1 MGWRLQIQMSGL
13 PSATPT
19 PNGPRAARTAAAC
32 YVATL
37 AAELVEIA
45 KRHELDTLAY
55 ILDMAR
61 LEAEN
66 QTNHREHNQPS

>member
-1 MGWRLQIQMSGL
+1 MSGV
-13 PSATPT
+13 PSATPR
-19 PNGPRAARTAAAC
+19 PSNRPRDERTAAAC

-55 ILDMAR
+55 ILDAR

-66 QTNHREHNQPS
+66 QTHPHREHN

>member
-1 MGWRLQIQMSGL
+1 M
-13 PSATPT
+13 A
-19 PNGPRAARTAAAC
+19 RARNVRRAAAC

-37 AAELVEIA
+37 AAELAEIA
-45 KRHELDTLAY
+45 KRHKLDTLAY

-66 QTNHREHNQPS
+66 QTQSHCEPNSPS

>member
-1 MGWRLQIQMSGL
+1 MADQSSQLDD
-13 PSATPT
+13 PAT
-19 PNGPRAARTAAAC
+19 AAC

-37 AAELVEIA
+37 AAELAAIA
-45 KRHELDTLAY
+45 RQHHFDALSY

-66 QTNHREHNQPS
+66 TNRHLNGHKWGGGAKPFMAAD

>member
-1 MGWRLQIQMSGL
+1 MSSVPG
-13 PSATPT
+13 ATPT
-19 PNGPRAARTAAAC
+19 RSNRLCDERMAAAC

-37 AAELVEIA
+37 TAELVEIA

-66 QTNHREHNQPS
+66 QTNPHRQHNQPS